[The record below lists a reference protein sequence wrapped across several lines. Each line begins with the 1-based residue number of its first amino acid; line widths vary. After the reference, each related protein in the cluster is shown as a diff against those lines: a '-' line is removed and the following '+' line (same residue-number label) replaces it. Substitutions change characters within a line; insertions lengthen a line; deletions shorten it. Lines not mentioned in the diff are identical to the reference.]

1 MIVRSKVI
9 MRMMQFNVIHTK
21 RRRSTDVFR
30 VARRLIECANLT
42 LRPEEY
48 FRYSFSWVGRCYI
61 IPNLNNCIARTSQR
75 DLSVL
80 LDRIVICR
88 RYSYILNENLFGIR
102 FILEKLIYYHWFIRS
117 IDNFGQRDVCLFWLS
132 LFSFGYNRINLW
144 HDFWWFFWWN
154 FVLLPNHSSKRHSRF
169 ENQSILF
176 HRIISPDSSDRFI
189 ST

>member
-9 MRMMQFNVIHTK
+9 RMMQFNVIHTK

-48 FRYSFSWVGRCYI
+48 FRNISFSWVGRCYI
-61 IPNLNNCIARTSQR
+61 IPNLNNCIARTSRR

-117 IDNFGQRDVCLFWLS
+117 IDNYFGRRDVCLIFVFVWL
-132 LFSFGYNRINLW
+132 
-144 HDFWWFFWWN
+144 
-154 FVLLPNHSSKRHSRF
+154 
-169 ENQSILF
+169 
-176 HRIISPDSSDRFI
+176 
-189 ST
+189 

>member
-61 IPNLNNCIARTSQR
+61 IPNLNNCIARTSRR

-88 RYSYILNENLFGIR
+88 RYSYILIENLFGI
-102 FILEKLIYYHWFIRS
+102 ILEKLIYYHWFIRS
-117 IDNFGQRDVCLFWLS
+117 IDNYFGRRDVCLFWLS
-132 LFSFGYNRINLW
+132 LFSF
-144 HDFWWFFWWN
+144 
-154 FVLLPNHSSKRHSRF
+154 V
-169 ENQSILF
+169 
-176 HRIISPDSSDRFI
+176 IIE
-189 ST
+189 